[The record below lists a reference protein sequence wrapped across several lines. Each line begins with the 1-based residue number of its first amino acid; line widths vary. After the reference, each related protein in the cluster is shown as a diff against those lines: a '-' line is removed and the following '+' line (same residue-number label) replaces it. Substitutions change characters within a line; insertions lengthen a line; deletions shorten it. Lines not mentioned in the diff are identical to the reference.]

1 MSHVNVAL
9 IGYAFMGRAHS
20 NAYRQVTP
28 FFSPRLT
35 PRMRVLCGRTRPAV
49 DRAARQLGWEETST
63 DWREVIERRDIDLV
77 DISTPGDSHAEI
89 AIAAARAGK
98 AVLCEKPLANTVRE
112 AEAMLD
118 AVGRTGVVHMVCHN
132 YRRAPAVMLAQHL
145 IADGQLGEIRHFRGT
160 YLQDWINDP
169 SFPLVWRLDRKR
181 AGSGALGD
189 IGAHVIDLARFL
201 VGEIVEVA
209 GDLRTF
215 IRERP
220 LPKAKGGPGLQT
232 GPRRSARE
240 SPSAQT
246 GPRQLGRV
254 TVDDAATALVR
265 FAGGAMGTIEATRLA
280 PGRKNYNR
288 FEINGSKGSV
298 AFDLERMNELE
309 LYLEA
314 DRRSLRGFRTILV
327 TEADHPFVKA
337 WWPPGHI
344 IGYEHTFTHTVFD
357 LLEAMA
363 DERVPAP
370 NFADG
375 VRNQK
380 VMDAIDR
387 AAKSRKWVDT

>member
-1 MSHVNVAL
+1 MSQVNVAL

-35 PRMRVLCGRTRPAV
+35 PRLKVLCGRSGQAV
-49 DRAARQLGWEETST
+49 DRAARQLGWEERST
-63 DWREVIERRDIDLV
+63 DWREVIARRDIDLV

-98 AVLCEKPLANTVRE
+98 AVLCEKPLANTVAE

-118 AVGRTGVVHMVCHN
+118 AVHRAGVVHMVCHN
-132 YRRAPAVMLAQHL
+132 YRRAPAVMLARHL
-145 IADGQLGEIRHFRGT
+145 IEDGQLGEIRHFRGT

-220 LPKAKGGPGLQT
+220 LPSSVRRPDLQV
-232 GPRRSARE
+232 
-240 SPSAQT
+240 
-246 GPRQLGRV
+246 RQKGRV
-254 TVDDAATALVR
+254 TVDDAVTALVR
-265 FAGGAMGTIEATRLA
+265 FDTGAMGTIEATRLA

-309 LYLEA
+309 LYLES

-370 NFADG
+370 SFVDG

-380 VMDAIDR
+380 VMDAIER
-387 AAKSRKWVDT
+387 AAKSRKWIDT